1 MIADSGSSLSSKKYL
16 QQEIAQSPI
25 PSPTRGLSANK
36 EGPTVRPRPRPTSGR
51 LSPASLS
58 PRGEKDDLFRTSPTL
73 ASPWDL
79 PGDRT
84 HTTLWEQFEK
94 SDNST
99 GVAGYNPF
107 DSSTGGNL
115 FGSST
120 GGNPFMSG
128 TGSNPLMSGT
138 GSNPL
143 MSGGIPSTN
152 PFETAQTA
160 TTSADTKVST
170 VNPFDVEFSL
180 PQVSDN
186 HLFVTHRNL

>member
-1 MIADSGSSLSSKKYL
+1 VNHLLPKSASGSSLSSKKYL

-36 EGPTVRPRPRPTSGR
+36 
-51 LSPASLS
+51 
-58 PRGEKDDLFRTSPTL
+58 GEKDDLFRTSPTL

-79 PGDRT
+79 PGDRLPASGSGNAGPQAKRT

-120 GGNPFMSG
+120 G
-128 TGSNPLMSGT
+128 